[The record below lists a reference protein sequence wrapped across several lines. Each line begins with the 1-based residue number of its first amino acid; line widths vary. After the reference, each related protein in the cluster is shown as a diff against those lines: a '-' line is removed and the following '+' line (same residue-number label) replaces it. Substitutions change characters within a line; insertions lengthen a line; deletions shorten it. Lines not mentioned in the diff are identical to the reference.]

1 MNPLLTAEMLENF
14 HFLRPVFLYGLIPA
28 LVLVFLLLFIQST
41 RSTWSRAI
49 DPSLLPFLL
58 DKNSSPRRIY
68 PLFGLLLLWTLGLI
82 ALAGPVWQQIPVPVQ
97 EREDALVIVADMSL
111 SMYANDVVPNRAIR
125 TQRKIIDVLT
135 TRKEEGQTALVVYA
149 GDAHAVTP
157 LTDDVETIN
166 NLVSSLEPN
175 IMPMM
180 GSRPDSGIQL
190 AL

>member
-1 MNPLLTAEMLENF
+1 MNPLLSAEMLENF

-28 LVLVFLLLFIQST
+28 LILIFLLLFIQST

-111 SMYANDVVPNRAIR
+111 SMYANDVAPNRAIR

-135 TRKEEGQTALVVYA
+135 TRKEEGQTAL
-149 GDAHAVTP
+149 
-157 LTDDVETIN
+157 
-166 NLVSSLEPN
+166 
-175 IMPMM
+175 
-180 GSRPDSGIQL
+180 
-190 AL
+190 